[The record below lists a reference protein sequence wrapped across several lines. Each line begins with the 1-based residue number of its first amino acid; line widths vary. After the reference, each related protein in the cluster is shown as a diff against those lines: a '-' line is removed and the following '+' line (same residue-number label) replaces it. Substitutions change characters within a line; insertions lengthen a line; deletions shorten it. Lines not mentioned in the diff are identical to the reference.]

1 MRVGGLNVQFSAED
15 GLTADVW
22 EIRTPQEVHLQPLQ
36 SLEQLQVLQEQGV
49 ILIELV
55 VKEGLL
61 EEDKL

>member
-1 MRVGGLNVQFSAED
+1 
-15 GLTADVW
+15 
-22 EIRTPQEVHLQPLQ
+22 LQPLQ

-55 VKEGLL
+55 VNEGLL

>member
-1 MRVGGLNVQFSAED
+1 
-15 GLTADVW
+15 LTADVW

-55 VKEGLL
+55 VNEGLL